1 MTIKRFK
8 DFILEKIAVSST
20 DSPNIASSINNI
32 NDLEKHLTE
41 FNTKKTDLQN
51 IYMTAT
57 DEKDLINKLSAK
69 QFINSA
75 LNKTQMKFE
84 NPLLGKYSSV
94 CDFKKQISDLEKEN
108 TEVQK
113 SIEDKKS
120 QIGPNPTL
128 KDSLTQDIESKTTD
142 VNRIK
147 ARISELKAESDRIE
161 RLTMKELQELQKKIF
176 NDTREIR
183 QGREEIVKGKIK
195 M

>member
-57 DEKDLINKLSAK
+57 DEKDLMNKLSAK

-108 TEVQK
+108 TEVEK

-142 VNRIK
+142 VSRIK

>member
-108 TEVQK
+108 TEVQT